1 MYGKPYPKETRMRIL
16 GTTEQ
21 TTAKIAINDLN
32 LPITVTE
39 FRQIFS
45 TLLKQRLADLSLM
58 PGAERLLR
66 HLHEHN
72 IPIALGTS
80 SSKEMAELKMTKH
93 RELFDLF
100 HHYVYGSTD
109 PDVINGKPAPDIFVV
124 AGKRFPDN
132 PKPEN
137 CLVFEDAPN
146 GVRAATLAGMQTVM
160 VPENFVAPEL
170 RQEATVV
177 INSLED
183 FQPEIFGLPKFK
195 DTKSNH

>member
-21 TTAKIAINDLN
+21 GTAKIAINDLN
-32 LPITVTE
+32 LPLTVTE

-45 TLLKQRLADLSLM
+45 ELLRQRLGDLQLM
-58 PGAERLLR
+58 RGAERLIR

-80 SSKEMAELKMTKH
+80 SSKEMAEFKMTNH

-109 PDVINGKPAPDIFVV
+109 PDVKQG
-124 AGKRFPDN
+124 
-132 PKPEN
+132 
-137 CLVFEDAPN
+137 
-146 GVRAATLAGMQTVM
+146 
-160 VPENFVAPEL
+160 
-170 RQEATVV
+170 
-177 INSLED
+177 
-183 FQPEIFGLPKFK
+183 KFK
-195 DTKSNH
+195 YNFLHIHVSVDLAIVLRHLNCNF